1 LADKPKYLLV
11 KKVKK
16 VKKKKRGRPPSVG
29 IGHPPK
35 PWGPKEERGRSG
47 GRAPPARLP
56 GIATYLKKRRVGCG
70 GLGDAEAPR
79 PSTKL
84 TPVAALRPTY
94 LPPLPACSG
103 SRRTLALSSL
113 SRRACLP
120 SLPRAIAPDFRC
132 YVSSFLCGC
141 VCVCVCVCVLDRL
154 F

>member
-16 VKKKKRGRPPSVG
+16 VKKKKKKKKRGRPPSVG

-35 PWGPKEERGRSG
+35 PWGPTGERGG
-47 GRAPPARLP
+47 EWGRAPPARLP

-79 PSTKL
+79 PSTTL

-94 LPPLPACSG
+94 LPPSPACLFWFAKN
-103 SRRTLALSSL
+103 SRSLFSLAAS
-113 SRRACLP
+113 LP
-120 SLPRAIAPDFRC
+120 S
-132 YVSSFLCGC
+132 FLASRDCS
-141 VCVCVCVCVLDRL
+141 
-154 F
+154 

>member
-1 LADKPKYLLV
+1 LADKPKYLKV

-16 VKKKKRGRPPSVG
+16 VKKRKGVARRAWALGIPQNPGGQRKKEGGVR
-29 IGHPPK
+29 
-35 PWGPKEERGRSG
+35 

-70 GLGDAEAPR
+70 GLADGEAPR

-94 LPPLPACSG
+94 LPPCLFWFAKN
-103 SRRTLALSSL
+103 SRSLLASP

-120 SLPRAIAPDFRC
+120 SFASRDC
-132 YVSSFLCGC
+132 S
-141 VCVCVCVCVLDRL
+141 
-154 F
+154 